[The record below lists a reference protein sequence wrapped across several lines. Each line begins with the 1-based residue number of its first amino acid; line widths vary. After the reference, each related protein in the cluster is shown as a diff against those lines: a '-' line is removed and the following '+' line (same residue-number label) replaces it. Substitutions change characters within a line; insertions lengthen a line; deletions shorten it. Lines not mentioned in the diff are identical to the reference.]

1 MAIDLEKLNIKIMG
15 DSTDASASVQVLID
29 YLKELR
35 QTAEELKQS
44 TNNVGKMFDGIKNGA
59 KNAAQAASQ
68 ASSSLDGMSNHSS
81 RITSSKSGIDS
92 LADSYKGLK
101 DEVKE
106 TALAFGSGDS
116 KIAKF
121 MASVKRI
128 AMYRMIRSGI
138 KAVTQAV
145 REGLDILVE
154 WDRTYGNNTSFAAQ
168 TTDELAAKWYE
179 LKKSIG
185 AAIMPIIQILEPAL
199 MWVMD
204 AVINIANILN
214 QIVRSVQGY
223 SDYMKATYRTTKS
236 TVGAAKELRR
246 VLFGFDELNVLPSQS
261 GSGASENVSAWD
273 YDPTEID
280 DTWLSLGERLKGI
293 WDDLNKNFEGT
304 MDAIKRVF
312 EGTGKVLKGLLNGDW
327 QMVGEGI
334 VDIFKGAAEATWLS
348 IKGFVNTT
356 WEWLFG
362 ETPKI
367 TQFAED
373 LSQAFKDGLITKE
386 ELWTIFSNL
395 FGFTEKNLWSGWDD
409 FWKDLK
415 KSFYVV
421 LYELASYIDEHP
433 VISKLFKAI
442 FGIDSSALKA
452 AIEVKFTTDTF
463 LSADT
468 KKLYEIVN
476 GAVHGATIWIGAN
489 QMSMG
494 VSGVLSGAFASG
506 GDPIKGTLFYA
517 GEAGAEV
524 VANTPGG
531 TGVMNMQQ
539 MQDAVSNGNTQVVNA
554 VGIMAN
560 MVVQAIQEKSLDLYI
575 GDDAI
580 GKSATRYQ
588 NGRLR
593 ATGVPVTARG

>member
-373 LSQAFKDGLITKE
+373 LSQAFEDGLITKE

-395 FGFTEKNLWSGWDD
+395 FGFTEKKLWSGWDD

-415 KSFYVV
+415 KSFWVV
-421 LYELASYIDEHP
+421 LYELASYIEERP
-433 VISKLFKAI
+433 MINRLFKAV
-442 FGIDSSALKA
+442 FGIDASQLKA
-452 AIEVKFTTDTF
+452 EIVVKFKTDTYISPDTQKLMDLLNQTKDTF
-463 LSADT
+463 FGNDLHTAAD
-468 KKLYEIVN
+468 IF
-476 GAVHGATIWIGAN
+476 A
-489 QMSMG
+489 MG
-494 VSGVLSGAFASG
+494 FPFASG
-506 GDPIKGTLFYA
+506 GDPVKGTLFYA